1 MKFQAW
7 LADVTS
13 LSSYSSGIS
22 QPALVTS
29 RSQGR
34 PQGKMK
40 WAFLCLLLH
49 IRVATSTIY
58 RVIPNLEARV
68 LPGGD
73 FRTVQDCV
81 DALHSPG
88 DECRITSGRY
98 HERVRIKNKHNLVP
112 RLFHLTAPAPEERP
126 WFRLVT
132 CLANKHNPLG
142 GVPLSNK
149 MSRRAFVTLKARLAD
164 KSTKMFFSSLHFVIV
179 NSSYWNINLKPKQ
192 VKCLEAVYN
201 GKTLLPYCRQDTESP
216 LSSIFFH
223 RSCSTNWTVGGG
235 REMKEP
241 GNEVETSTAGRIG
254 RLSFEVRR
262 LFRYLLYV
270 WR

>member
-1 MKFQAW
+1 MWNFLIEGFRA
-7 LADVTS
+7 S
-13 LSSYSSGIS
+13 LDIS
-22 QPALVTS
+22 RGCFGLLYFTFSLFRLIPPSLCRDRRALDF
-29 RSQGR
+29 
-34 PQGKMK
+34 
-40 WAFLCLLLH
+40 FLSC
-49 IRVATSTIY
+49 
-58 RVIPNLEARV
+58 
-68 LPGGD
+68 
-73 FRTVQDCV
+73 
-81 DALHSPG
+81 
-88 DECRITSGRY
+88 
-98 HERVRIKNKHNLVP
+98 NLVP

-164 KSTKMFFSSLHFVIV
+164 NSTNMFFSSLHFVIV

-223 RSCSTNWTVGGG
+223 RSCSTN
-235 REMKEP
+235 
-241 GNEVETSTAGRIG
+241 
-254 RLSFEVRR
+254 
-262 LFRYLLYV
+262 
-270 WR
+270 